1 MRISLR
7 IQIFIESSL
16 FIRLIIKIYY
26 QVAKLYILIRVE
38 YLLKDLI
45 SKIILTLI
53 LNQLPCEELI
63 LYYIRRETFLMFTFL
78 LRHCER
84 YRKNLRRI
92 LI

>member
-7 IQIFIESSL
+7 IQIFIESNL

-26 QVAKLYILIRVE
+26 QIAKLYVLIRVE

-63 LYYIRRETFLMFTFL
+63 LYSSRDFFNVYVFVTPLRE
-78 LRHCER
+78 
-84 YRKNLRRI
+84 I
-92 LI
+92 